1 VNTIVILSIFGF
13 VFLMLEALFFMSCFR
28 WLSNGKKIREREFMR
43 LDQERSEL
51 VELQQ
56 SVSME
61 LAQAKKISEETLSKL
76 KRVGADAHAEWT
88 EMTHKCESLLKELE
102 DKSRELTETS
112 ISHVNRQRMQ
122 LEKSVQIAS
131 QTSSELVESTNNA
144 KRLLRFL
151 DENVPSDEILKE
163 LQAEKYAEARRLIQE
178 GKELGTICR
187 KLGLSQSEV
196 QLLSYMG

>member
-1 VNTIVILSIFGF
+1 VNTIVILSVFGF

-51 VELQQ
+51 LELQQ

-88 EMTHKCESLLKELE
+88 EMTHKCELLLKELE
-102 DKSRELTETS
+102 EKSRELTENS
-112 ISHVNRQRMQ
+112 LNHVNRQRMQ
-122 LEKSVQIAS
+122 LEKSVQVAS
-131 QTSSELVESTNNA
+131 QTSTELNEATNNA
-144 KRLLRFL
+144 KRILRFL

-178 GKELGTICR
+178 GKELGSICR

>member
-1 VNTIVILSIFGF
+1 MNTIVILSIFGF

>member
-1 VNTIVILSIFGF
+1 MNTIVILSVFGF

-51 VELQQ
+51 LELQQ

-88 EMTHKCESLLKELE
+88 EMTHKCELLLKELE
-102 DKSRELTETS
+102 EKSRELTENS
-112 ISHVNRQRMQ
+112 LNHVNRQRMQ
-122 LEKSVQIAS
+122 LEKSVQVAS
-131 QTSSELVESTNNA
+131 QTSTELNEATNNA
-144 KRLLRFL
+144 KRILRFL

-178 GKELGTICR
+178 GKELGSICR